1 VSIPPDRFEQA
12 SELLI
17 QVLSLAPESRLDFLR
32 SQCGSD
38 AELLTF
44 AKSLL
49 RGHEEAEDFL
59 DQPPSLLAADFLD
72 SADEA
77 PPVLVAE
84 RYLLMDEIGRGG
96 SGTVWRA
103 TDQRINDREV
113 AIKILHSHWSR
124 NTWMRFRLQDEM
136 RALSKLHHPS
146 IVSVLDFGEL
156 QDGRAFLVMELVR
169 GGTLREHLSAG
180 RLPVEQSLAIA
191 TRLAEG
197 LDAAHENGILH
208 RDLKPENIIL
218 RSDGGVKIVDFGI
231 ARIVEPDA
239 ALRSTTA
246 FVAGTPAYM
255 APDQLRGHASR
266 ASDVWSLAVIAFEM
280 LTGTRPFQPA
290 TPFELADLHRKGL
303 SNQFFRGID
312 PRLPAPAEELFRNAL
327 SERSSGRE
335 ETASAFSAAL
345 KRTMDSAGSFRG
357 RFSRREIGGLAASAL
372 AATAGGWF
380 AGERYF
386 GWGAL
391 SESERVMEWVG
402 GVGEPVS
409 VGFARILDV
418 RNDPILSPDRSVR
431 DRVRLFTRDQ
441 GMYLKETSVR
451 QRSTAW
457 RRGWRL
463 QARLAPEQGMT
474 WVTVNLYRVGAR
486 YDLLASRDSEGKLM
500 VGLGRQA
507 SPQLLWDKYEAQ
519 LQPDGLIHA
528 EMRCAPDHKAD
539 LYINGTLRASGHEG
553 HHQYQL
559 NETLPQCGLCFGVS
573 AQPGP
578 EGSGV
583 LQFVRFEI
591 AS

>member
-1 VSIPPDRFEQA
+1 
-12 SELLI
+12 L
-17 QVLSLAPESRLDFLR
+17 
-32 SQCGSD
+32 
-38 AELLTF
+38 
-44 AKSLL
+44 
-49 RGHEEAEDFL
+49 
-59 DQPPSLLAADFLD
+59 LLAADFLYP
-72 SADEA
+72 ADEVA
-77 PPVLVAE
+77 PTLVAE
-84 RYLLMDEIGRGG
+84 RYRLIDEIGRGA
-96 SGTVWRA
+96 SGTVWHA
-103 TDQRINDREV
+103 IDQRVNDRDV

-124 NTWMRFRLQDEM
+124 NTWMKFRLQDEM
-136 RALSKLHHPS
+136 RALSKLHHPA

-156 QDGRAFLVMELVR
+156 EDGRAFLVMELIQGR
-169 GGTLREHLSAG
+169 TLREHLSAS
-180 RLPVEQSLAIA
+180 RLPVEQSLAIVA
-191 TRLAEG
+191 RLAEG
-197 LDAAHENGILH
+197 LDAAHECGILH

-218 RSDGGVKIVDFGI
+218 APDGGVKIVDFGI
-231 ARIVEPDA
+231 ARIVGPDA
-239 ALRSTTA
+239 TLRSTTA

-280 LTGTRPFQPA
+280 LAGTRPFQPA
-290 TPFELADLHRKGL
+290 TPFELAELHRRGL
-303 SNQFFRGID
+303 SNQFFRTIE
-312 PRLPAPAEELFRNAL
+312 PRLPPPVEELFRSDF
-327 SERSSGRE
+327 SEKSSTRE
-335 ETASAFSAAL
+335 QTASALSAAL
-345 KRTMDSAGSFRG
+345 KRAMECGRSFRG
-357 RFSRREIGGLAASAL
+357 RFSRREIAGLGASAL

-463 QARLAPEQGMT
+463 QVRLAPEQGMT
-474 WVTVNLYRVGAR
+474 FVTVNLYGVGAR
-486 YDLLASRDSEGKLM
+486 YDLLASRDNGGKLM

-507 SPQLLWDKYEAQ
+507 SPQLLWDKYETQ

-528 EMRCAPDHKAD
+528 EMRCSADHKAE
-539 LYINGTLRASGHEG
+539 LHVNGTLRASGYGG

-559 NETLPQCGLCFGVS
+559 NETLPQCGLCFGVA

-578 EGSGV
+578 EGTGV
-583 LQFVRFEI
+583 LQFVRLEI
-591 AS
+591 AT